1 MKKPSQRR
9 WHRIAITVLMWVS
22 AAASFG
28 WPAVWAVTYATLASV
43 VVGVVIAI
51 AAEAICGPS
60 VDGSPSS
67 MTKGAIGFALPSIV
81 GGFTYAFAPDA
92 FALQLGLGVFAAQW
106 LKDLIDKAVYGRFIW
121 DEPA

>member
-43 VVGVVIAI
+43 VVGVVIGLAI
-51 AAEAICGPS
+51 DAIYGPS
-60 VDGSPSS
+60 VDGSLSL
-67 MTKGAIGFALPSIV
+67 TKGAIGFALPSIF

-121 DEPA
+121 DERA